1 MYDPIIAKSFT
12 RYDRKRLGCCAL
24 VMFTITIFSTF
35 KPHFLPSGSIGD
47 HGGNLPFSLNSM
59 LEISKPTDV
68 FHLEVETKKLEP
80 ICRILEAGADYCEME
95 GDIRIHANS
104 STIFLVT
111 SDEKIVE
118 NSTISWSIQPYPR
131 KGIHYIKKWTV
142 KIAGNIS
149 NIPECTQI
157 HKSPAILFSTSGY
170 AGNLFHDFADLIL
183 PLYTTSFDFKR
194 DVQFLAS
201 DYQSWWLWKYH
212 KILEKFTKHEI
223 MAIDR
228 QKQEVHC
235 YKKMV
240 AGLNLHKELIID
252 PSLVESNQTRSS
264 LSMNNFRRL
273 IREAYSLER
282 TRAISTRN
290 TASKG
295 DYLSRL
301 RPRIMIIT
309 RQKTR
314 VLMNH
319 DEVSRAARDVGF
331 EVILI
336 EPEISTNISRFA
348 QFVNSC
354 DVLMGIHGAGLTNMV
369 FLPENAVLIQ
379 VVPFGAMDWIAKHT
393 FGDPCVDMK
402 LQYLEYSIG
411 VKESSLALKYSSEDP
426 VLKDPSSIHRKGWRE
441 MSSIYLHNQNVTIDI
456 GRFKSTLV
464 EALKLLSQ

>member
-1 MYDPIIAKSFT
+1 MYFVALLFVYIQTLDPIQMCNVFT
-12 RYDRKRLGCCAL
+12 
-24 VMFTITIFSTF
+24 V
-35 KPHFLPSGSIGD
+35 GD

-59 LEISKPTDV
+59 LETSEPT
-68 FHLEVETKKLEP
+68 EVESKRPEA

-95 GDIRIHANS
+95 GDIRIEANS

-111 SDEKIVE
+111 SDEKIIE
-118 NSTISWSIQPYPR
+118 NSTISWSIRPYPR
-131 KGIHYIKKWTV
+131 KGINYIKKWTV
-142 KIAGNIS
+142 KIVGNIN
-149 NIPECTQI
+149 NIQKCTQI
-157 HKSPAILFSTSGY
+157 HESPAILFSTSGY

-201 DYQSWWLWKYH
+201 DYQPWWLSKYRE
-212 KILEKFTKHEI
+212 ILEKFTRHEI

-240 AGLNLHKELIID
+240 AGLNFHKELIID
-252 PSLVESNQTRSS
+252 PLSVESNQSPS
-264 LSMNNFRRL
+264 GLSMSNFRRL
-273 IREAYSLER
+273 LRETYSLER
-282 TRAISTRN
+282 TLALANRN

-295 DYLSRL
+295 DSITGT
-301 RPRIMIIT
+301 PHIMIIT
-309 RQKTR
+309 RKKTR

-319 DEVSRAARDVGF
+319 DEVSRAARDLGF
-331 EVILI
+331 EVILA
-336 EPEISTNISRFA
+336 EPEKSTNLSRFA
-348 QFVNSC
+348 QVVNSC

-369 FLPENAVLIQ
+369 FLPENAIVIQ
-379 VVPFGAMDWIAKHT
+379 VVPFGAMDWIPKVT

-402 LQYLEYSIG
+402 LQYLEYNIR
-411 VKESSLALKYSSEDP
+411 VKESSLILKYSSEDP
-426 VLKDPSSIHRKGWRE
+426 VLKDPSSIHRKGWSE

-464 EALKLLSQ
+464 EALKLLSK